1 MTGHRLKKPTP
12 HFTPGEMLGKSTQDL
27 NTMRSFPALVDFV
40 YHLNSSRE
48 PHEPFVRFRKAE
60 AWERIREKVLYVVCM
75 YDLAKDMEQE
85 QIKCSCL
92 TVARGY
98 MLGILATR
106 RFRKNKS

>member
-12 HFTPGEMLGKSTQDL
+12 HFAPGEMLGKTTQEL

-40 YHLNSSRE
+40 YHLNTTRE
-48 PHEPFVRFRKAE
+48 PHEPLVRLRKAE
-60 AWERIREKVLYVVCM
+60 VWEQVREKVLFVVCL
-75 YDLAKDMEQE
+75 YDLAKDLEQE
-85 QIKCSCL
+85 HIKCNNI

-98 MLGILATR
+98 LLGILASR